1 MDVTEIT
8 EGGLTNGAQAQD
20 TGERILPELDKPAPF
35 VRKLKI
41 VTEVHGPITSPGRP
55 SEYNG
60 EKTCKLAKNM
70 AKAGLSHTMMAA
82 TCKLFSD
89 ADLH

>member
-1 MDVTEIT
+1 MTHKRKT
-8 EGGLTNGAQAQD
+8 QAAA
-20 TGERILPELDKPAPF
+20 LPELDKPAPF
-35 VRKLKI
+35 VPKVKDI
-41 VTEVHGPITSPGRP
+41 NDSFVPISSPGRP